1 MGIII
6 GILIF
11 AVVIAV
17 VVYFATGGAL
27 FGLTKVAD
35 NADVHNPRVDT
46 LRYHVPDGQDP
57 AVVTS
62 ALARHGYGYESEISA
77 GQQFVTIACPAGADR
92 ERPRVRSVIGDAHRT
107 SLEGPDFDP
116 GSIEFE
122 DET

>member
-11 AVVIAV
+11 AVVVAV

-35 NADVHNPRVDT
+35 NADVHNPKVET

-57 AVVTS
+57 AVVTT
-62 ALARHGYGYESEISA
+62 ALARHGYGYESMIDRGEH
-77 GQQFVTIACPAGADR
+77 FVTIACPAGMDR
-92 ERPRVRSVIGDAHRT
+92 ERPRVRAVIREADRT
-107 SLEGPDFDP
+107 SLEGPAFDP
-116 GSIEFE
+116 GPIVFE
-122 DET
+122 DER